1 MAEDKFPER
10 ITKVETILEFHEK
23 RLESLEKG
31 MNDLSHKVEDLVNS
45 QREVLS
51 KVTITASKIEGI
63 EKELTIK
70 SIKWLVEK
78 IGLPIVLVVLTAII
92 LRALP

>member
-1 MAEDKFPER
+1 MSEDKIPER
-10 ITKVETILEFHEK
+10 VTKVETILDFHEK
-23 RLESLEKG
+23 RMEAIEKS
-31 MNDLSHKVEDLVNS
+31 MNELSHKVEDLVNG

-51 KVTITASKIEGI
+51 KVTITAKKVEGI

-92 LRALP
+92 LRAL